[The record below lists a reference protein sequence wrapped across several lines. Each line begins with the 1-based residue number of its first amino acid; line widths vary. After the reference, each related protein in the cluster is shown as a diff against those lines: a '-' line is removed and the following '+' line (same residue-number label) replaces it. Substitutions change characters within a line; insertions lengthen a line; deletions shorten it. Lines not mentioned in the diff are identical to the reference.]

1 MPQFSIMSDGTSLDC
16 VEMIVTTATEA
27 IMRAARQLAALC
39 AALVVIGSMVGSAR
53 AQNASSGGKEHY
65 VAIAVDQG
73 GATGRSGT
81 NQVDIVINRWT
92 PEAERERLL
101 TALRKGP
108 DDLLK
113 ALQKEP
119 AIGRISTPGSIAYD
133 LRYARETPAED
144 GGRRIVLA
152 TDRPIGF
159 WEASSGSRTLDYP
172 LTRIELHVDKDG
184 DGEGKLSIA
193 VRPTLNDNVLVL
205 EDYAAL
211 PVMLTSVRKVE

>member
-1 MPQFSIMSDGTSLDC
+1 MEALMR
-16 VEMIVTTATEA
+16 TA
-27 IMRAARQLAALC
+27 RPSAALC
-39 AALVVIGSMVGSAR
+39 AALLVTASLSGFAA
-53 AQNASSGGKEHY
+53 AQNGLSTGKEHFT
-65 VAIAVDQG
+65 AIAVDQG

-92 PEAERERLL
+92 PAAERERLL
-101 TALRKGP
+101 TALRKSP
-108 DDLLK
+108 DELLK

-119 AIGRISTPGSIAYD
+119 AIGRISTPGSLAYD
-133 LRYARETPAED
+133 LRYAQQMAGED

-184 DGEGKLSIA
+184 NGEGKLSIA
-193 VRPTLNDNVLVL
+193 VKPTLNDNVLVL
-205 EDYAAL
+205 EDYANL
-211 PVMLTSVRKVE
+211 PVMLTKVHREK